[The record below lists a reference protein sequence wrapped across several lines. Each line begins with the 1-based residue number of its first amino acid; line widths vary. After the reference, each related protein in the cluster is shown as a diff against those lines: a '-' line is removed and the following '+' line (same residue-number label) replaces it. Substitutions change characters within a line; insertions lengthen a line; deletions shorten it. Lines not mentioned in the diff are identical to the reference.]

1 MATAAMSKTVTVK
14 STTDERTKREAT
26 EVYDRLGMSLS
37 TAINVFLHQS
47 VAVGGMPFTPGDPF
61 YSAPNVAALRE
72 GLEQESR
79 HEVAASCS
87 GDGFDDMLASL

>member
-1 MATAAMSKTVTVK
+1 MTTAAIDRKAVVK

-26 EVYDRLGMSLS
+26 EVYNRLGMSLS

-61 YSAPNVAALRE
+61 YSASNMSALSE
-72 GLEQESR
+72 GLEQEAR
-79 HEVAASCS
+79 HEVAASCTA
-87 GDGFDDMLASL
+87 DGFDELVAGL

>member
-1 MATAAMSKTVTVK
+1 MMTATMSKPVTVK
-14 STTDERTKREAT
+14 STTDERTKRDAT

-61 YSAPNVAALRE
+61 YSASNMAALRE
-72 GLEQESR
+72 GLEQEAR
-79 HEVAASCS
+79 HEVAASCTAE
-87 GDGFDDMLASL
+87 GFDDMLATL